1 MSAPMNHMEVLLLED
16 VPGVGQRNDII
27 VVKDGYALNHLLP
40 RRRALVATPTV
51 RKRYAEQIKNRA
63 EEKMKESELARSAAA
78 ILKDKTL
85 TFTKKATKAGKL
97 YAGVSEK
104 EISEALHEQLQ
115 IEVPEAHVTIAEHIK
130 STGVHEATVKIGLQ
144 DLKVKIEVK
153 AEEEVK

>member
-1 MSAPMNHMEVLLLED
+1 MNHMEVLLLED

-51 RKRYAEQIKNRA
+51 RKRYAEQIKRRA
-63 EEKMKESELARSAAA
+63 EEKMREVELGKSAAGL
-78 ILKDKTL
+78 LKDKSL
-85 TFTKKATKAGKL
+85 TFTKKVTKTLKL

-115 IEVPEAHVTIAEHIK
+115 IEVPEADVTVAEPIK
-130 STGVHEATVKIGLQ
+130 SVGTHTAKVKVGTQEL
-144 DLKVKIEVK
+144 DVKIEVRP
-153 AEEEVK
+153 EEEK